1 MTNLTEA
8 KMEKPENEGSNV
20 KRVMWMLLAALG
32 IVFTGGAIAG
42 FLSEHQSEGAGA
54 FSGRALGVLTVF
66 VAVICAL
73 AYAIWRNAQNLKTT
87 GEQLNRRERLN
98 IRIVAACGVVGGLI
112 GLILAISG
120 DLGGQDANIFS
131 SGPISPAVAIGL
143 AIVIGLLMPLVS
155 WYWHMRVIDE
165 QESKAYRSGA
175 LLAIYAFWTVSPTWW
190 LLWRGG
196 ILPAPDGI
204 ALYLMTTFIALIVWF
219 YEKYR

>member
-42 FLSEHQSEGAGA
+42 FLSEHQSDGGGAL
-54 FSGRALGVLTVF
+54 SGRALGVLTVF
-66 VAVICAL
+66 IAVICAL

-112 GLILAISG
+112 GLTLAISG
-120 DLGGQDANIFS
+120 DLGGQGANIFS

-143 AIVIGLLMPLVS
+143 AIVVGILMPLVS

-175 LLAIYAFWTVSPTWW
+175 LIAIYAFWTVSPTWW

-196 ILPAPDGI
+196 MLPAPDGI